1 MTQVTATKS
10 TLKLSTVLRRNVL
23 WIVFGSA
30 IGGVIFYS
38 LAMLI
43 SLTIIVNMKI
53 DSFQNFVLVVKIFQF
68 IPMIGLIIGGV
79 VGGYI
84 EMKKTSLKKLK
95 NASTS
100 IVLWFIVIFGMLG
113 LEIGFLFSGITLLDL
128 GGVDLFVWFLAGQA
142 FDLLR
147 NISFALRLSNTA
159 TGIELWVISVVAAI
173 IGVVIGALIG
183 FLIVRLRL
191 AINKS

>member
-79 VGGYI
+79 VAAPIGAYI
-84 EMKKTSLKKLK
+84 IKFFKPTILLRMVGVLIII
-95 NASTS
+95 TS
-100 IVLWFIVIFGMLG
+100 IYNIYKS
-113 LEIGFLFSGITLLDL
+113 FS
-128 GGVDLFVWFLAGQA
+128 
-142 FDLLR
+142 
-147 NISFALRLSNTA
+147 
-159 TGIELWVISVVAAI
+159 
-173 IGVVIGALIG
+173 
-183 FLIVRLRL
+183 
-191 AINKS
+191 

>member
-159 TGIELWVISVVAAI
+159 T
-173 IGVVIGALIG
+173 
-183 FLIVRLRL
+183 
-191 AINKS
+191 